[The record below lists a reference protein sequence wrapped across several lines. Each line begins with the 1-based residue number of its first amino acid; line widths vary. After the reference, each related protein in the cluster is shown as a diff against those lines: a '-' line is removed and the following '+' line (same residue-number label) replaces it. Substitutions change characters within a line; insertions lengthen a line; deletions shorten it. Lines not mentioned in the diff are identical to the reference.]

1 MAESQ
6 TLWYCEIRVNYI
18 TFTPPLHPPPHSHR
32 SSYIL
37 ASCQYW
43 LLYLSPCHS
52 QSLTAS
58 PISLSLPIWLH
69 INFIHFLFMNAPTLI
84 WLSQAMTVSVLTC
97 NKAEYKGRKNGVCVC
112 VGRGGRGVKATKL
125 VTAQHRAAYF
135 TLIRPV
141 SLADAEL
148 ALC

>member
-1 MAESQ
+1 
-6 TLWYCEIRVNYI
+6 
-18 TFTPPLHPPPHSHR
+18 
-32 SSYIL
+32 
-37 ASCQYW
+37 
-43 LLYLSPCHS
+43 
-52 QSLTAS
+52 
-58 PISLSLPIWLH
+58 
-69 INFIHFLFMNAPTLI
+69 MNAPTLI

-97 NKAEYKGRKNGVCVC
+97 NKAAYKGRKNGVCVCVCVRAC

-125 VTAQHRAAYF
+125 VTALHRAAYF